1 MIRLDERCTTIL
13 EKLNETPEKPLSFG
27 ILYKATK
34 PTQYRGL
41 RRRLSELKH
50 ADLITITG
58 ASYCKITDFG
68 REVAT
73 TLKPEEEILELTL
86 KS

>member
-1 MIRLDERCTTIL
+1 MVRLDERCTTIL
-13 EKLNETPEKPLSFG
+13 EKLNETPEKSLSFG

-41 RRRLSELKH
+41 NTRFQEMYEAGLLELDPKYKGTH
-50 ADLITITG
+50 LM
-58 ASYCKITDFG
+58 ITDFG

-73 TLKPEEEILELTL
+73 TLKPEEEIL
-86 KS
+86 